1 MFDLLLGILIG
12 AVIMDVLWA
21 WRLGYVNSIWQYL
34 RMKYKLLR
42 ARFL

>member
-21 WRLGYVNSIWQYL
+21 WRMGYVRSVAQYL
-34 RMKYKLLR
+34 RLKYKLLR